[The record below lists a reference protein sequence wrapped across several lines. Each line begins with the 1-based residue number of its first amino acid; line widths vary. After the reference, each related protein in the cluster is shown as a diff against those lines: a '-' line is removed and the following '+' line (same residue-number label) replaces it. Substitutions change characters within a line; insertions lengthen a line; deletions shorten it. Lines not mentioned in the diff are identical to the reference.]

1 MHGSVF
7 DLSKRGNKK
16 EKETVQSSLN
26 GLKFQISSYHFK
38 IVFTSTTEGMYVR
51 VKRPTGK
58 GLRPTGLNYKNGK
71 RLETSLRNNI
81 SNENDK
87 KGFSN
92 NQ

>member
-1 MHGSVF
+1 M
-7 DLSKRGNKK
+7 L
-16 EKETVQSSLN
+16 
-26 GLKFQISSYHFK
+26 
-38 IVFTSTTEGMYVR
+38 R
-51 VKRPTGK
+51 VKRPIGK
-58 GLRPTGLNYKNGK
+58 GLRLKGLNYKKGK